1 MAIDKSELR
10 RVMGHFATGV
20 TVITT
25 RDENGRPFGLTAN
38 AVTSV
43 SLTPPLI
50 LVCVDKTAD
59 TYPYFERSKVF
70 TVNILSDGQE
80 GVSRRF
86 ATTGIEKFEGIGYH
100 RTETGCAILDDA
112 VGHIDCRI
120 VDSYDAG
127 DHTIYMG
134 EVLAA
139 DANDV
144 PPLLFFRGGYRKLA
158 P

>member
-1 MAIDKSELR
+1 MAIEKSELR

-25 RDENGRPFGLTAN
+25 RDESGRPFGLTAN

-50 LVCVDKTAD
+50 LVCVDKAAD
-59 TYPYFERSKVF
+59 TYPYFDRSKVF
-70 TVNILSDGQE
+70 TVNILADGQE

-86 ATTGIEKFEGIGYH
+86 ATSGIEKFEGIGYH
-100 RTETGCAILDDA
+100 RTDTGCAVLDDA
-112 VGHIDCRI
+112 VGHLDCQI
-120 VDSYDAG
+120 IDSYDAG
-127 DHTIYMG
+127 DHTIYVA
-134 EVLAA
+134 EVLSG